1 MLEAQGSALVAGQA
15 GAGARTQRVR
25 LLRAVLIGGVRQEV
39 GQELDVSA
47 TLAPELYQRRVA
59 EPVIEASP
67 PSTPAPTPQP
77 SKPAPA
83 APAKTAARRAAKE

>member
-1 MLEAQGSALVAGQA
+1 MLEAQGSELVAGQPA
-15 GAGARTQRVR
+15 TRARTHRVR

-39 GQELDVSA
+39 GQEIDVSA

-59 EPVIEASP
+59 ERVVEAP
-67 PSTPAPTPQP
+67 PLPPAPTEPP
-77 SKPAPA
+77 KAAPA